1 MPRSFRSR
9 SMRVLT
15 LALTVA
21 FAPAVLVN
29 CSKAADTH
37 PAAAGPTLPDGS
49 TPALLVQALDSA
61 TMVRMEQR
69 TGVWR
74 EADASSEWRAM
85 ATQGNIRVIDETM
98 RVGESSARRTTYYFS
113 PDGKPV
119 AYIEFRIQ
127 TVAASDRTPTQE
139 YVLLKLEFSGDSISK
154 REKTVNGAAMPL
166 EGYEIENAR
175 THAMTLYNAALSAPV
190 TSPATP

>member
-1 MPRSFRSR
+1 MHRSFRSR
-9 SMRVLT
+9 SARALT

-21 FAPAVLVN
+21 LTPASLVS
-29 CSKAADTH
+29 CSKTADTP
-37 PAAAGPTLPDGS
+37 PAAVGPTLPDGS

-74 EADASSEWRAM
+74 EADASSDWRAM
-85 ATQGNIRVIDETM
+85 ASQGKIRVIDETM
-98 RVGESSARRTTYYFS
+98 RVGESSSRRNTYYFS
-113 PDGKPV
+113 PDGRPV

-139 YVLLKLEFSGDSISK
+139 YVLLKLEFAGDSVSK
-154 REKTVNGAAMPL
+154 SEKTVNGAAVPL